1 MSTKIAFLLT
11 AKNSLRSR
19 SFFKTDFMI
28 SAESALEYSSEL
40 DILCSFKCRLNNL
53 YLNDP
58 FQRLKIKIALDRAQ
72 LLFKL

>member
-1 MSTKIAFLLT
+1 MQ
-11 AKNSLRSR
+11 
-19 SFFKTDFMI
+19 
-28 SAESALEYSSEL
+28 
-40 DILCSFKCRLNNL
+40 CPLNNF

>member
-1 MSTKIAFLLT
+1 
-11 AKNSLRSR
+11 
-19 SFFKTDFMI
+19 MI

-40 DILCSFKCRLNNL
+40 DILCSLKCRINNF